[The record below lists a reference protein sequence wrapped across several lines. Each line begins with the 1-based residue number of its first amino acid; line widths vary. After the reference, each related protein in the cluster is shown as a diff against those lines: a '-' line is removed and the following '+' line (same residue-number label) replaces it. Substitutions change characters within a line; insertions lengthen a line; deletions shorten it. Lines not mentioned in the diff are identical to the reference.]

1 MYVFQY
7 ERIVVCLSEVMTVH
21 VCVRIIM
28 YEFKCSSWPA
38 RGAAVPGTELPCC
51 GIDAGWRHAPWSA
64 ERGSE
69 II

>member
-38 RGAAVPGTELPCC
+38 RGAAVPAVLWDRCRMASRSLVGGE
-51 GIDAGWRHAPWSA
+51 GK
-64 ERGSE
+64 
-69 II
+69 